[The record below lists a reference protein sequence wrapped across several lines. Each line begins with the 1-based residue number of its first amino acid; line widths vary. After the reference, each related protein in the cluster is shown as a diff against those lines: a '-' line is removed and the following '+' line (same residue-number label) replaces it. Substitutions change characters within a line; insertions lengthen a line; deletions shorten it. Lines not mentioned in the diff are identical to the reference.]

1 LIYDRHRLL
10 RNMSIWVSPVETLI
24 WWTSLGLS
32 LVPELAVAGNPCKVA
47 YNAGVTP
54 NGIARVS
61 NHVAATAPPAAAKD

>member
-1 LIYDRHRLL
+1 
-10 RNMSIWVSPVETLI
+10 MSIWVSPVETLI

-32 LVPELAVAGNPCKVA
+32 LAPRVGSGRQSLQGNA

-61 NHVAATAPPAAAKD
+61 NHVAATTPPAAAKD